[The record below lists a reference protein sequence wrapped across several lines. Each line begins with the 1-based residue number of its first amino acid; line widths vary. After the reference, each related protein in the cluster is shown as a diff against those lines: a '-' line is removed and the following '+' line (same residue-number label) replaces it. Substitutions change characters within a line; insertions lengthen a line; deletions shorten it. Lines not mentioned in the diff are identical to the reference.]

1 MEEQREDHSH
11 KETFR
16 QKSRKNAEWENL
28 HSVQLFWEASAF
40 IDQQQPI
47 TTFVSADVRYTD
59 GHNNQIKR
67 TPYLAWDDT
76 QFYLESFD
84 QLKSGREDKTKGRV
98 KKGNMA

>member
-1 MEEQREDHSH
+1 MEEQIEDISH

-16 QKSRKNAEWENL
+16 QKSRKNAERAQNLENL

-59 GHNNQIKR
+59 GHNNQI
-67 TPYLAWDDT
+67 
-76 QFYLESFD
+76 
-84 QLKSGREDKTKGRV
+84 
-98 KKGNMA
+98 